1 MISLSLFDLLALGL
15 VIFIGLPHGAFDG
28 AVYALLPNQASDG
41 ARKKSLPLFL
51 GLYVTLTIAII
62 LIWLALPLASLSGFL
77 ALSAY
82 HFGKGDTEGFH
93 GYARILALIVHGG
106 LVTIW
111 LPVIHHEQALA
122 YFAALTFRD
131 LEMMRSL
138 SSVFFGIGALWAGL
152 LIIYGRMAWVN
163 PYYRGRFAEVII
175 LAIAMGF
182 LPLIPAFALYF
193 CFIHSRRH
201 FTALYQATKSLAP
214 QSVWPLGLGLSL
226 ASWLAGGIMLFILN
240 QTQDFAISA
249 IQIIFIG
256 LAALTVPHMIL
267 IDGLWRPLAR
277 FHPFA
282 QNNSQNRRTS

>member
-1 MISLSLFDLLALGL
+1 MITLSLFDLFALGL

-28 AVYALLPNQASDG
+28 AVYALLPNKTPSQEP
-41 ARKKSLPLFL
+41 KKSLPLFL
-51 GLYVTLTIAII
+51 ALYLALTAAII
-62 LIWLALPLASLSGFL
+62 LLWLILPLAALIGFL

-82 HFGKGDTEGFH
+82 HFGKGDTDGFH
-93 GYARILALIVHGG
+93 GYARAVALIAHGG

-111 LPVIHHEQALA
+111 LPVIHHDQALT

-138 SSVFFGIGALWAGL
+138 SSLFYGIGALWAGL

-163 PYYRGRFAEVII
+163 PYYRGRFAEVIL
-175 LAIAMGF
+175 LAIVMGF

-201 FTALYQATKSLAP
+201 FTALYQATKALAP

-226 ASWLAGGIMLFILN
+226 ASWLAGGLMLFVLN

-282 QNNSQNRRTS
+282 QSHSQDRRS